1 MIQED
6 QVLGQEDSWVLWKS
20 GCGYKKNWQ
29 VPRNSEAGGNW
40 TGRCL
45 TLQVE
50 GPRAT
55 LILETSTSCKAVKA
69 AGVRVRSL
77 QKGGDSVPQG
87 RHGGPCTVTRG
98 V

>member
-1 MIQED
+1 MAKRILGSFGKVAVATRRIGKSPEIVK
-6 QVLGQEDSWVLWKS
+6 QVATGLGGASPCRWKD
-20 GCGYKKNWQ
+20 
-29 VPRNSEAGGNW
+29 PEA
-40 TGRCL
+40 
-45 TLQVE
+45 
-50 GPRAT
+50 A